1 MAKKTET
8 QEIIEK
14 IYNYTLE
21 EIMGDRFGRYSKY
34 IIQDRA
40 IPDVRDGL
48 KPVQRRILYGMYRG
62 HHTYDKPYVK
72 SARSV
77 GDIMGKYHPHGDSS
91 IYDAMVR
98 MSQWW
103 KQSTPYIDMHGN
115 NGSMD
120 GDSPAAMRYT
130 EARLSKIS
138 NELLEDIDKNTIVWA
153 PNFDDSEI
161 EPTVLPARFPNLI
174 VNGATGISA
183 GYATNIPPHNLG
195 EIIDA
200 TIKRIDS
207 PNCYLDTIMDI
218 VKGPDFPTGGIVE
231 GIDGIRSAFETG
243 RGKIIVKAK
252 TAFEEERGKAILA
265 ISEIP
270 FEVNKAVLVRKIDE
284 IRIDKKID
292 GILEVRDESDKDG
305 LRIAIDIKKDAN
317 RELILNYLLK
327 NTDLQV
333 SYNYNMIVIDHRRP
347 KQLGLLAILDSYI
360 EFKKEV
366 ITKRTQYDLSMAKSR
381 LHIVE
386 GLIKCL
392 SILDE
397 VIRVIRASKNKADA
411 KENLIKEFDFTKE
424 QAEAIV
430 MLQLY
435 KLTNTDVTELESELA
450 SLRIT
455 VAGLEEILASEDKL
469 KSVMKDE
476 LRRVKKEYAIPRKTE
491 IKDEITEIK
500 IDTTVMIPKEDVIV
514 MITKDGYIKRT
525 SKRSYQSSTE
535 EASLKDNDYVL
546 GLYELNT
553 LDTLLLFTNL
563 GNYLY
568 VPVHIIPDIKWKE
581 IGKHISN
588 IIKLEEAE
596 EIISAIPVCNFDDNL
611 DITIATKNGMIKRT
625 VLKEFQVNRYTKT
638 ISCMKLK
645 DNDQVIDAFINI
657 ENDIFI
663 ATNGNYGLW
672 FDKEDIPVVGI
683 KASGVKSIKLKND
696 IVVSINN
703 FNPDK
708 QEYLLLVTDKGTGK
722 RVKIT
727 EFEKTSRAN
736 RGLLLL
742 REVKTNPYH
751 TVKTFMTTSKEHIGI
766 KTPDI
771 NLLKTSEFSI
781 MDRYSTGSTVS
792 KHDIIDA
799 FKVVDLVTKDNLIID
814 NTNDNNDFPV
824 IEEPTVKKLETASDI
839 TEQILMET
847 KIEKTEKQEIKPI
860 PKKEEKKETAKVSL
874 KEIDDRLMTIDDFLG
889 DF

>member
-8 QEIIEK
+8 KEIIEK

-21 EIMGDRFGRYSKY
+21 EIMGDRFGKYSKY

-62 HHTYDKPYVK
+62 RHTYDKPYVK

-138 NELLEDIDKNTIVWA
+138 NELLEEIDKETIAWA

-231 GIDGIRSAFETG
+231 GIDGIRSAYENG
-243 RGKIIVKAK
+243 RGKIIVKSRCN
-252 TAFEEERGKAILA
+252 FEEDKSKTVLA

-270 FEVNKAVLVRKIDE
+270 FEVNKAMLVRKIDE

-292 GILEVRDESDKDG
+292 GILEVRDESDRDG

-333 SYNYNMIVIDHRRP
+333 SYNFNMIVIDHRRP

-366 ITKRTQYDLSMAKSR
+366 ITKRTKYDLNQAEAR

-397 VIRVIRASKNKADA
+397 VIKVIRASKNKSDA
-411 KENLIKEFDFTKE
+411 KDNLVKEFDFTPL

-435 KLTNTDVTELESELA
+435 KLTNTDVTELEEELA
-450 SLRIT
+450 SLRKIVT
-455 VAGLEEILASEDKL
+455 ELESILSSEDKL
-469 KSVMKDE
+469 KAVMKDE
-476 LRRVKKEYAIPRKTE
+476 LRRVKKEYATPRKTD
-491 IKDEITEIK
+491 IKEEITDIK
-500 IDTTVMIPKEDVIV
+500 IDTTVMIPKEDVLV
-514 MITKDGYIKRT
+514 MVTKDGYIKRT
-525 SKRSYQSSTE
+525 SWRSYQASTD
-535 EASLKDNDYVL
+535 EAALKDNDYIL

-553 LDTLLLFTNL
+553 LDTILLFTNL

-568 VPVHIIPDIKWKE
+568 VPVHIIPDIKWKD

-588 IIKLEEAE
+588 IIKLDELE
-596 EIISAIPVCNFDDNL
+596 EIVSVIPVCNFDSNL

-625 VLKEFQVNRYTKT
+625 LLKDFQVSRYSKP
-638 ISCMKLK
+638 IQCMKLK
-645 DNDQVIDAFINI
+645 DNDSVINAFVTMN
-657 ENDIFI
+657 NDIFI

-672 FDKEDIPVVGI
+672 FDKEEVPVVGI
-683 KASGVKSIKLKND
+683 KASGVKAIKLKDDN
-696 IVVSINN
+696 VVSVCNFDNN
-703 FNPDK
+703 K
-708 QEYLLLVTDKGTGK
+708 LEYLLIITDKGTGK

-727 EFEKTSRAN
+727 EFEKSLRAH

-751 TVKTFMTTSKEHIGI
+751 TIRVYETNGKDHIGI

-771 NLLKTSEFSI
+771 NLLKASEFPI
-781 MDRYSTGSTVS
+781 MDRYSTGSTIS
-792 KHDIIDA
+792 KHNIIDA
-799 FKVVDLVTKDNLIID
+799 FKVVELLTKGNLISNNSSD
-814 NTNDNNDFPV
+814 SNSSND
-824 IEEPTVKKLETASDI
+824 II
-839 TEQILMET
+839 TEHIEVDEITEITSKILEET
-847 KIEKTEKQEIKPI
+847 L
-860 PKKEEKKETAKVSL
+860 EEKKEVRLEKKEETSNKVSL

>member
-1 MAKKTET
+1 MAKKAET
-8 QEIIEK
+8 KEIIEK

-21 EIMGDRFGRYSKY
+21 EIMGDRFGKYSKY

-62 HHTYDKPYVK
+62 RHTYDKPYVK

-138 NELLEDIDKNTIVWA
+138 NELLEDIDKETIVWA

-231 GIDGIRSAFETG
+231 GIDGIRSAYETG
-243 RGKIIVKAK
+243 RGKIIIKSRCS
-252 TAFEEERGKAILA
+252 FEEDKGKTVLA

-270 FEVNKAVLVRKIDE
+270 FEVNKALLVRKIDE

-292 GILEVRDESDKDG
+292 GILEVRDESDRDG

-333 SYNYNMIVIDHRRP
+333 SYNFNMIVIDHRRP

-366 ITKRTQYDLSMAKSR
+366 ITKRTEYDLNTAQAR

-397 VIRVIRASKNKADA
+397 VIRVIRASKNKSDA
-411 KENLIKEFDFTKE
+411 KDNLVKEFDFTPL

-435 KLTNTDVTELESELA
+435 KLTNTDVTELEAELESLRKIVSELE
-450 SLRIT
+450 S
-455 VAGLEEILASEDKL
+455 ILSSEDKL

-476 LRRVKKEYAIPRKTE
+476 LRRVKKEYAVERKTD
-491 IKDEITEIK
+491 IKDEITDIK
-500 IDTTVMIPKEDVIV
+500 IDTTVMIPKEDVLV
-514 MITKDGYIKRT
+514 MVTKDGYIKRT
-525 SKRSYQSSTE
+525 SWRSYQASTD
-535 EASLKDNDYVL
+535 EAMLKDNDYIL

-553 LDTLLLFTNL
+553 LDTVLLFTNL

-568 VPVHIIPDIKWKE
+568 VPVHTIFDIKWKD

-588 IIKLEEAE
+588 LIKLEEME
-596 EIISAIPVCNFDDNL
+596 EIISVIPVCNFDEKL

-625 VLKEFQVNRYTKT
+625 SLKEFQVSRYSKP
-638 ISCMKLK
+638 IQCMKLK
-645 DNDQVIDAFINI
+645 GDDSVVNAFITLN
-657 ENDIFI
+657 NDIFI

-672 FDKEDIPVVGI
+672 FDKEEIPVVGV
-683 KASGVKSIKLKND
+683 KASGVKAIKLKD
-696 IVVSINN
+696 DVVVSACSFDSNK
-703 FNPDK
+703 D
-708 QEYLLLVTDKGTGK
+708 EYLLVITDKGTGK

-727 EFEKTSRAN
+727 EFEKSLRAH

-751 TVKTFMTTSKEHIGI
+751 TVKTFLTTGRDHIGI

-771 NLLKTSEFSI
+771 NLLKTSEFPI
-781 MDRYSTGSTVS
+781 MDRYSTGSTIS
-792 KHDIIDA
+792 KHNIIDA
-799 FKVVDLVTKDNLIID
+799 FKVVELLTKDTLNKDSDDSSDSSDDISTEHVEKDEIVEITSKILEETLED
-814 NTNDNNDFPV
+814 KKESKPV
-824 IEEPTVKKLETASDI
+824 
-839 TEQILMET
+839 
-847 KIEKTEKQEIKPI
+847 
-860 PKKEEKKETAKVSL
+860 KKEEKQPTSNKVSL

>member
-1 MAKKTET
+1 MAKNKEV
-8 QEIIEK
+8 QEVIEK

-21 EIMGDRFGRYSKY
+21 DIMGDRFGKYSKY

-138 NELLEDIDKNTIVWA
+138 NELLEDIDKETIVWA
-153 PNFDDSEI
+153 PNFDDSEV

-207 PNCYLDTIMDI
+207 PNCSLETIMNI
-218 VKGPDFPTGGIVE
+218 VPGPDFSTGGIVE
-231 GIDGIRSAFETG
+231 GISGIKSAFETG
-243 RGKIIVKAK
+243 RGKVIVKAA
-252 TAFEEERGKAILA
+252 TSFEEEKNKAILV

-270 FEVNKAVLVRKIDE
+270 FEVNKALLVRKIDE

-292 GILEVRDESDKDG
+292 GILEVRDESDRDG

-327 NTDLQV
+327 NTDLQI

-347 KQLGLLAILDSYI
+347 KQLGLLPILDSYI

-366 ITKRTQYDLSMAKSR
+366 VIKRTKYDLNMAKSR

-397 VIRVIRASKNKADA
+397 VIRVIRASKNKLDA
-411 KENLIKEFDFTKE
+411 KENLVKEFDFTKE

-435 KLTNTDVTELESELA
+435 KLTNTDVTELEAELNKLNGIVSEL
-450 SLRIT
+450 
-455 VAGLEEILASEDKL
+455 EETLASDDKL
-469 KSVMKDE
+469 KSIMKEE
-476 LRRVKKEYAIPRKTE
+476 LRRVKKEYASPRKTK

-500 IDTTVMIPKEDVIV
+500 IDTSVMIPKEDVIV
-514 MITKDGYIKRT
+514 VITKDGYIKRT
-525 SKRSYQSSTE
+525 SLRSYQ
-535 EASLKDNDYVL
+535 ASQDDVTLKDNDYVL

-553 LDTLLLFTNL
+553 QDTILLFTNL

-588 IIKLEEAE
+588 VIKLDESE
-596 EIISAIPVCNFDDNL
+596 EIISAIPVYSFDIPN
-611 DITIATKNGMIKRT
+611 DIVIATKNGMIKRT
-625 VLKEFQVNRYTKT
+625 NLSEFQVKRYTAP

-645 DNDQVIDAFINI
+645 DNDYVINAFLCTDD
-657 ENDIFI
+657 DILV
-663 ATNGNYGLW
+663 ATDGNYGLW
-672 FDKEDIPVVGI
+672 FDKDDIPVVGI

-696 IVVSINN
+696 NVVSVNN
-703 FNPDK
+703 FNPTKCD
-708 QEYLLLVTDKGTGK
+708 YLLVVTDKGTGK
-722 RVKIT
+722 RIKIS
-727 EFEKTSRAN
+727 EFEKASRAN

-751 TVKTFMTTSKEHIGI
+751 TIKTFVINQKEHIGI
-766 KTPDI
+766 KNPDI
-771 NLLKTSEFSI
+771 SILKASEIPI
-781 MDRYSTGSTVS
+781 MDRYSTGSTIS
-792 KHDIIDA
+792 KFDIIDA
-799 FKVVDLVTKDNLIID
+799 FKVFELKAKDD
-814 NTNDNNDFPV
+814 QDNNDTLENNL
-824 IEEPTVKKLETASDI
+824 EEKENDISNLETAADI
-839 TEQILMET
+839 TEKILIAT
-847 KIEKTEKQEIKPI
+847 
-860 PKKEEKKETAKVSL
+860 KEEKKSTPKKDTKKENNKVSL